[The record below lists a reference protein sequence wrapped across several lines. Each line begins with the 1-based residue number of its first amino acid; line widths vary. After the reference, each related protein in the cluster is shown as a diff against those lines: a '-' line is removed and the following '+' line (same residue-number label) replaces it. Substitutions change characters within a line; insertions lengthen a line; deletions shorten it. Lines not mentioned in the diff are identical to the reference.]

1 MPKMGWRAG
10 GCLGHKTCLWCD
22 PKSGTL
28 LDYYIS
34 CYCVQKA
41 HKLEPVIRNILRIGG
56 YQILFM
62 DKIPHRAAVNEAV
75 EMCRRNGRPRAA
87 GMVNAVLRKFV
98 TNWMNMPEIRC
109 SGTAEYLS
117 IRYSHP
123 LWLVKRLLEI
133 LPPEEAEQ
141 FLRGNNEIVPTTI
154 HTNLLKTD
162 DETLVEELKQAGI
175 AVERHPWLEHC
186 FTVSGTAIWS
196 DCRPLRRGALW
207 CRTLPHIWYRW
218 WPGPK
223 KVTGCRM
230 YALHR
235 EGSPLPL
242 PFLWGERA
250 RSSPVTSIRTS

>member
-1 MPKMGWRAG
+1 MSENRKMTARDTALEVLMQVERANAWSDG
-10 GCLGHKTCLWCD
+10 SLKRTIAKNGLEGREAALATRLAY
-22 PKSGTL
+22 GVIQNRTL

-109 SGTAEYLS
+109 SGTAEYLT

-133 LPPEEAEQ
+133 LPPEEVEQ

-162 DETLVEELKQAGI
+162 DETLVEEL
-175 AVERHPWLEHC
+175 
-186 FTVSGTAIWS
+186 TAI
-196 DCRPLRRGALW
+196 LEEL
-207 CRTLPHIWYRW
+207 
-218 WPGPK
+218 
-223 KVTGCRM
+223 
-230 YALHR
+230 
-235 EGSPLPL
+235 
-242 PFLWGERA
+242 
-250 RSSPVTSIRTS
+250 

>member
-1 MPKMGWRAG
+1 MQVERANAWSDG
-10 GCLGHKTCLWCD
+10 SLKRTIAKNGLEGREAALATRL
-22 PKSGTL
+22 SYGVIQNRTL

-87 GMVNAVLRKFV
+87 GMVNAVLRRFV

-123 LWLVKRLLEI
+123 LWLVQRLLEI
-133 LPPEEAEQ
+133 IPPEEVER
-141 FLRGNNEIVPTTI
+141 FLQGNNEIVPTTI
-154 HTNLLKTD
+154 QTNLLKTTD
-162 DETLVEELKQAGI
+162 KALV
-175 AVERHPWLEHC
+175 
-186 FTVSGTAIWS
+186 
-196 DCRPLRRGALW
+196 
-207 CRTLPHIWYRW
+207 
-218 WPGPK
+218 
-223 KVTGCRM
+223 
-230 YALHR
+230 
-235 EGSPLPL
+235 
-242 PFLWGERA
+242 
-250 RSSPVTSIRTS
+250 

>member
-1 MPKMGWRAG
+1 MQVERANAWSDG
-10 GCLGHKTCLWCD
+10 SLKRTIAKNGLEGREAALATRL
-22 PKSGTL
+22 SYGVIQNRTL

-87 GMVNAVLRKFV
+87 GMVNAVLRRFV

-123 LWLVKRLLEI
+123 LWLVQRLLEI
-133 LPPEEAEQ
+133 IPPEEVER
-141 FLRGNNEIVPTTI
+141 FLQGNNEIVPTTI
-154 HTNLLKTD
+154 QTNLLKTTD
-162 DETLVEELKQAGI
+162 KALVEELTQAGI
-175 AVERHPWLEHC
+175 AVERHAWLAHC
-186 FTVSGTAIWS
+186 FTVSGIGNLE
-196 DCRPLRRGALW
+196 R
-207 CRTLPHIWYRW
+207 LPAFAQGRFMVQDAAAHL
-218 WPGPK
+218 
-223 KVTGCRM
+223 V
-230 YALHR
+230 
-235 EGSPLPL
+235 
-242 PFLWGERA
+242 
-250 RSSPVTSIRTS
+250 